1 MPHDTCELQSLHYS
15 VCTPANS
22 PPPAPPPPPSIP
34 PPSRGWIVGRP
45 GWSCFAAC
53 AEIGL
58 ACVEA
63 DLDAH
68 VYDVDS
74 SAGIVWL
81 LDELG
86 TDSRASACHEQR
98 QYHDTAAPYFTSRAC
113 AFAHDASAS
122 GLEVGDLGKPH
133 ETALSCGA
141 TVVAKTAVYS
151 ETPSRLC
158 YCSIAPPPPP
168 VRLIGALS
176 LGTSRCLARLSQ
188 RSESLAGCD
197 LSYVSLGAFD
207 LSNTNLRGVNLR
219 GADLHMATLQ
229 SADLKLAVLDHANLA
244 GANLNGAAL
253 EFARM
258 EWVTAAA
265 ASFRGADLSRAS
277 AAYADLTGS
286 DLTHAVL
293 HGTDLT
299 HAVLI
304 AASLA
309 DVVADGTRMT
319 NADLRA
325 ANLYKARLVDAA
337 ADGARFD
344 DAACGSMRVEES
356 SLLAASFR
364 GAELTGARFDRY
376 TSLEFAMFDQQLEHI
391 PRTDEL
397 GVG

>member
-1 MPHDTCELQSLHYS
+1 M
-15 VCTPANS
+15 
-22 PPPAPPPPPSIP
+22 
-34 PPSRGWIVGRP
+34 
-45 GWSCFAAC
+45 
-53 AEIGL
+53 
-58 ACVEA
+58 
-63 DLDAH
+63 
-68 VYDVDS
+68 YDVDS
-74 SAGIVWL
+74 SAGLVWL

-168 VRLIGALS
+168 MRLIGALS
-176 LGTSRCLARLSQ
+176 TLFDRNAKLTRDAE
-188 RSESLAGCD
+188 ESLDFESCLIRLLHGKVVTGCD
-197 LSYVSLGAFD
+197 LSYVSLREID
-207 LSNTNLRGVNLR
+207 LSHADLRGVNLR
-219 GADLHMATLQ
+219 GADLNMATLRHARL
-229 SADLKLAVLDHANLA
+229 SYAVLDHANLA

-319 NADLRA
+319 NADLRS
-325 ANLYKARLVDAA
+325 ANLYKARLIDAA

-376 TSLEFAMFDQQLEHI
+376 TSLEFAQFDQEQTLVETIRSTLMHYV
-391 PRTDEL
+391 PA
-397 GVG
+397 GYG